1 MYLSD
6 GASRG
11 FNCAEFEAESHLS
24 GHSLWSL
31 WFTNGCKTIVQEGI
45 GYPEATSAK
54 HGRSST
60 EFSGLHWGKR
70 FHPFQ
75 SARSSPTWEATSPV
89 DFFSVLIIFELAQLM
104 NVLLPQFL
112 SFPREAGNHT
122 AAYSVITHDSACSSF
137 LSMHL
142 LCSTP
147 TSWLEHIHSQQ
158 LAMLLLS
165 GVYSGTDS
173 LTWLCAVTW
182 WLHEHGTTR
191 DILGGVM
198 LLIQVQFL
206 SKVKHH
212 TKPKK

>member
-70 FHPFQ
+70 FHLFQ

-104 NVLLPQFL
+104 FFSPKFFLSPERQGTTQLPILWSLMIVPVPPFYLCTFRVQLLPLGWSIFTASNWPCCYFL
-112 SFPREAGNHT
+112 GFI
-122 AAYSVITHDSACSSF
+122 VVQIVWLDCV
-137 LSMHL
+137 LSHGGCMNMG
-142 LCSTP
+142 P
-147 TSWLEHIHSQQ
+147 
-158 LAMLLLS
+158 
-165 GVYSGTDS
+165 
-173 LTWLCAVTW
+173 
-182 WLHEHGTTR
+182 HGT
-191 DILGGVM
+191 
-198 LLIQVQFL
+198 F
-206 SKVKHH
+206 
-212 TKPKK
+212 